1 MHKCKIAPMRFF
13 YIVSFILLTTL
24 QLKSQTGRPTTQGPL
39 ARVTKFYPNPAVSQ
53 ITFDFDQNFDKTY
66 TFQVFDFVGKKVLDI
81 PAVNQKTVV
90 NVSDFY
96 RGVYIFQLKDKNG
109 KMIDSGK
116 FQVSH

>member
-1 MHKCKIAPMRFF
+1 MKIF
-13 YIVSFILLTTL
+13 YIVSVILLSTL
-24 QLKSQTGRPTTQGPL
+24 QSKSQTNRPAPQEPL

-53 ITFDFDQNFDKTY
+53 ITFDFDQNFDKSY
-66 TFQVFDFVGKKVLDI
+66 SFQVFNFVGKKVLDI

-90 NVSDFY
+90 NVTDFY
-96 RGVYIFQLKDKNG
+96 RGVYIFQLKDKSG

>member
-1 MHKCKIAPMRFF
+1 MRFF

-24 QLKSQTGRPTTQGPL
+24 QLKSQTSRPVSQVS
-39 ARVTKFYPNPAVSQ
+39 AVRVTKFYPNPAVSQ
-53 ITFDFDQNFDKTY
+53 ITFDFDQNLDKTY
-66 TFQVFDFVGKKVLDI
+66 TFQIFDFVGKKVLDI

-109 KMIDSGK
+109 RMIDSGK

>member
-1 MHKCKIAPMRFF
+1 MPMRFF
-13 YIVSFILLTTL
+13 YILSIILLTTL
-24 QLKSQTGRPTTQGPL
+24 QSKSQTSRPANQEPI

-53 ITFDFDQNFDKTY
+53 ITFDFEQNIDKTY
-66 TFQVFDFVGKKVLDI
+66 SFQVFNFVGKKVLDL

-90 NVSDFY
+90 NVSDYY
-96 RGVYIFQLKDKNG
+96 RGVYIFQLKDKSG

>member
-1 MHKCKIAPMRFF
+1 MRIF
-13 YIVSFILLTTL
+13 YILSIILLTTF
-24 QLKSQTGRPTTQGPL
+24 QSKSQTGRPALQDAA

-53 ITFDFDQNFDKTY
+53 ITFDFDQNADKSY
-66 TFQVFDFVGKKVLDI
+66 SFQVYNFVGKKVLDI
-81 PAVNQKTVV
+81 PAVNQRTIV

-96 RGVYIFQLKDKNG
+96 RGVYIFQLKDKTG